1 MYLFTISSQVQ
12 NYATLPFSPRKYT
25 YNNATIFAFTP
36 EDLTQFINSAEWNLA
51 STVSTDPPINFIL
64 YVPPKSQSPMRIL
77 YSTGHVLDTNGFL
90 IPQWGGVV
98 LHNIEDGSK
107 VPLDL
112 LTAPNIMDVFLEQ
125 FLALVGVKR
134 MRIRHAKSLIVVL
147 CNLAWI

>member
-1 MYLFTISSQVQ
+1 
-12 NYATLPFSPRKYT
+12 
-25 YNNATIFAFTP
+25 
-36 EDLTQFINSAEWNLA
+36 
-51 STVSTDPPINFIL
+51 
-64 YVPPKSQSPMRIL
+64 
-77 YSTGHVLDTNGFL
+77 L